1 MQSNETW
8 RDVPLYGSVSVM
20 GWWLD
25 YVASMWTITAVWQQ
39 NTTTNE
45 AMNGQHAEMLWYV
58 LLVLR
63 MKTGNNGGALP
74 SMRDCYVLRPESIE

>member
-1 MQSNETW
+1 
-8 RDVPLYGSVSVM
+8 M

-74 SMRDCYVLRPESIE
+74 SMRDRYVLRLGCVVVKLFSILMTFLLP